1 MGLNK
6 TSKKFNPGK
15 RDLCKELVIFWERFK
30 KIFFICMIGD
40 ANVIRSV
47 GFILCRITPEK
58 QFYNT
63 SGGKF
68 ITPFGPWEPIW
79 AGPMDH
85 YWWLCAF
92 ILPLFISFFLWHY
105 EWWSSVSLSHFSFI
119 STKSNPPLP
128 SCQSMTHKARFWRHD
143 VNGWWNLLVLV
154 PWLSTNNGWCWWW
167 GKCIR

>member
-6 TSKKFNPGK
+6 TSNKFNPGK

-30 KIFFICMIGD
+30 KVFFICMIRD

-58 QFYNT
+58 QFYNI
-63 SGGKF
+63 SGGRS

-92 ILPLFISFFLWHY
+92 ILLLFICFLLALW
-105 EWWSSVSLSHFSFI
+105 VMILHFSLPFFI
-119 STKSNPPLP
+119 F
-128 SCQSMTHKARFWRHD
+128 QSSPT
-143 VNGWWNLLVLV
+143 LLSVIDSQSKVLET
-154 PWLSTNNGWCWWW
+154 WSMWMAGETC
-167 GKCIR
+167 